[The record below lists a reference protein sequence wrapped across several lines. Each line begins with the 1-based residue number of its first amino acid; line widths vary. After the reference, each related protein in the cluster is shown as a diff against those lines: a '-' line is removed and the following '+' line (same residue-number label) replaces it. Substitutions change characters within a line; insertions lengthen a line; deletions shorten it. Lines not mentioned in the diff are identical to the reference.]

1 MSAEKHHQYVF
12 PDDSRWDDA
21 RLSWN
26 LAADLRPAVVVLPT
40 TVEDVVG
47 AVEYAAERDLKIV
60 VQGTGH
66 GAAVHGSLD
75 GTLLLNMRE
84 MRAVEIDAENRRA
97 RVEAGALWE
106 DVVVPATEQGLTAL
120 HGSSPNVGVVG
131 YSLGGGIGWL
141 ARKHGLSA
149 ESVLAVEV
157 VTADGTLLRADR
169 TQNTELFWALRG
181 GGGGLGVVVAMEIAL
196 YEVEEL
202 VAGMMIWPW
211 ERSEEV
217 LTAYVEWAQT
227 APNSVSASAR
237 MLQIPPLPDI
247 PEFLR
252 GRQIVV
258 IDGAVLGNEDEANEI
273 LAPFRALGPEIDTFG
288 TVPAAALMRLHMD
301 PEPPMPGKGDGFL
314 VDDLDGDAVKAIVEI
329 AGPGTDSPLVMV
341 ELRQL
346 GGTLRERRPGAGA
359 LGSLDGSFAFYS
371 VGVPMGPGAA
381 EAIESRIDAIKGA
394 LAPWSRGKTYLNFAE
409 KNVTIGDAVGAEAF
423 TRLEQV
429 KASVDPDG
437 RFRSGHTFATATAAA
452 GDEAVAA

>member
-1 MSAEKHHQYVF
+1 
-12 PDDSRWDDA
+12 
-21 RLSWN
+21 
-26 LAADLRPAVVVLPT
+26 
-40 TVEDVVG
+40 
-47 AVEYAAERDLKIV
+47 
-60 VQGTGH
+60 
-66 GAAVHGSLD
+66 
-75 GTLLLNMRE
+75 
-84 MRAVEIDAENRRA
+84 
-97 RVEAGALWE
+97 VEAGALWE
-106 DVVVPATEQGLTAL
+106 DVVAPANERGLTAL

-196 YEVEEL
+196 YEVEDL

-227 APNSVSASAR
+227 APNEVSTSAR

-247 PEFLR
+247 PEFIR

-258 IDGAVLGNEDEANEI
+258 IDGAVLGTEDEANEI
-273 LAPFRALGPEIDTFG
+273 LAPFRALAPEIDTFA
-288 TVPAAALMRLHMD
+288 TVAPAALIRLHMD

-314 VDDLDGDAVKAIVEI
+314 IDDLDADAVKAIVEI

-359 LGSLDGSFAFYS
+359 LGALDGSFAFYS

-394 LAPWSRGKTYLNFAE
+394 LEPWSRGKTYLNFAE

-423 TRLEQV
+423 ARLAQV
-429 KASVDPDG
+429 KASIDPDG
-437 RFRSGHTFATATAAA
+437 RFRSGHTFATPTAGA